1 MSIGQTCKC
10 CLAHLFDQAK
20 ENHLFTLSSWQSGV
34 DSLAYII
41 PIQGHV
47 LASYRML
54 VIEKGF
60 KDFVLLCHHFRKRL
74 LAP

>member
-1 MSIGQTCKC
+1 MSIGQTCY
-10 CLAHLFDQAK
+10 LALLFDQAK

-34 DSLAYII
+34 DSLAYFI
-41 PIQGHV
+41 PIQGQV
-47 LASYRML
+47 LASYQML

-60 KDFVLLCHHFRKRL
+60 KDSVLLCHHFRKSL